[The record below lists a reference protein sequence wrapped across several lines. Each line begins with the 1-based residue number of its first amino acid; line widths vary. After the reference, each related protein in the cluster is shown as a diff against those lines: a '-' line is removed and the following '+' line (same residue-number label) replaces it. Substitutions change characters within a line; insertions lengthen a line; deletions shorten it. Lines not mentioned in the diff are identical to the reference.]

1 MSSGL
6 LRAVLDEFITES
18 GINSARM
25 RNVKQLASLILLTAT
40 KSDNSLLQFD
50 KFSLELH
57 EILRETATLD
67 TRFKLQSTQRTKAWE
82 KFHTLRIGKLRTMW
96 EEFLK
101 NVGIL
106 NNDTGYTTIALL
118 TLLVAHL

>member
-6 LRAVLDEFITES
+6 LRAVLDEFITEK

-25 RNVKQLASLILLTAT
+25 RNAKQLASLILLTAT
-40 KSDNSLLQFD
+40 KSEDSLQHFD
-50 KFSLELH
+50 RFSSELH
-57 EILRETATLD
+57 EILRENATLD
-67 TRFKLQSTQRTKAWE
+67 SRFKLQSTQRTKAWE
-82 KFHTLRIGKLRTMW
+82 KFHTLRIDKLRTMW

-106 NNDTGYTTIALL
+106 NKDTGRKN
-118 TLLVAHL
+118 